1 MVKVVCFTYKVSMV
15 VLLSEGEHSTG
26 SVWLLEFVVDGD
38 E

>member
-1 MVKVVCFTYKVSMV
+1 MVKVVCFTYKISVV

-26 SVWLLEFVVDGD
+26 GVRLLEFVVDGD